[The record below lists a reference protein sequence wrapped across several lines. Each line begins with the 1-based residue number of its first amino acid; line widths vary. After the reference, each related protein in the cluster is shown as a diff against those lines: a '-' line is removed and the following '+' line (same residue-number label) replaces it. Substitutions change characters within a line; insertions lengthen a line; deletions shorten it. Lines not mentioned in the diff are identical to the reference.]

1 MENMGMS
8 HSGTLVST
16 STLRSAGLLA
26 GLMLAGAG
34 SLVAQGPNPGQAAD
48 AYAAGAKA
56 NAQLMQKYTWKM
68 RVQLTYNGDQKPASL
83 YQMNYVNG
91 QLQKTEISAPP
102 EESGRKH
109 GIKHRVTEDKMAE
122 IKSDVQALIELTK
135 KYMAPT
141 PGQMFDFY
149 SKATYGPSPAGGVQA
164 SGTNF
169 VQPGDQV
176 TYQVDPATKSPTAF
190 SFTTALN
197 GNPVTGTAQYGQVP
211 GGPKYASALTINAPS
226 DKLSIAVT
234 NFDYQLSQ

>member
-1 MENMGMS
+1 MTHRNGS
-8 HSGTLVST
+8 VATN
-16 STLRSAGLLA
+16 RSLQLAAAAACLLA
-26 GLMLAGAG
+26 ASPAIAA
-34 SLVAQGPNPGQAAD
+34 AQAPNPGQMAD

-68 RVQLTYNGDQKPASL
+68 RVQLTYDGNQEPASL
-83 YQMNYVNG
+83 YQMNYVGG

-109 GIKHRVTEDKMAE
+109 GIKHRVKEDKLAE
-122 IKSDVQALIELTK
+122 IKSDVEALVELTK

-149 SKATYGPSPAGGVQA
+149 SKATIGPAPSGGAQA

-169 VQPGDQV
+169 IQPGDQV
-176 TYQVDPATKSPTAF
+176 TYLINPATKSPT
-190 SFTTALN
+190 SFTFTTSMQ
-197 GNPVTGTAQYGQVP
+197 GKPVTGTAQFAQVP
-211 GGPKYASALTINAPS
+211 GGPKYASELTINDPS

-234 NFDYQLSQ
+234 NFEYQLNQ

>member
-1 MENMGMS
+1 MVFGGS
-8 HSGTLVST
+8 SLSRTRG
-16 STLRSAGLLA
+16 LRLAAAVFCLTGVCSA
-26 GLMLAGAG
+26 
-34 SLVAQGPNPGQAAD
+34 VATAQTPNPGQAAD
-48 AYAAGAKA
+48 AYAAGAKQ

-68 RVQLTYNGDQKPASL
+68 RVQLTYNGEEKPASL
-83 YQMNYVNG
+83 YQMNYVGG

-122 IKSDVQALIELTK
+122 IKSEVDALVDLTK

-149 SKATYGPSPAGGVQA
+149 SKATIGPAPTGGVQA

-169 VQPGDQV
+169 IQPGDQV
-176 TYQVDPATKSPTAF
+176 TYFIDPATKNPTSY
-190 SFTTALN
+190 SFTTSLQ
-197 GNPVTGTAQYGQVP
+197 GKPVSGTAQYGQVP
-211 GGPKYASALTINAPS
+211 GGPKYASQLTINAPA

-234 NFDYQLSQ
+234 NFEYQLNQ

>member
-1 MENMGMS
+1 MS
-8 HSGTLVST
+8 HRNGSVATN
-16 STLRSAGLLA
+16 RSLQLAATAVCLLA
-26 GLMLAGAG
+26 VSPAIAA
-34 SLVAQGPNPGQAAD
+34 AQAPNPGQMAD

-68 RVQLTYNGDQKPASL
+68 RVQLTYDGNQEPASL
-83 YQMNYVNG
+83 YQMNYVGG

-109 GIKHRVTEDKMAE
+109 GIKHRVKEDKLAE
-122 IKSDVQALIELTK
+122 IKSDVEALVELTK

-149 SKATYGPSPAGGVQA
+149 SKATIGPAPSGGAQA

-169 VQPGDQV
+169 IQPGDQV
-176 TYQVDPATKSPTAF
+176 TYLINPATKSPT
-190 SFTTALN
+190 SFTFTTSMQ
-197 GNPVTGTAQYGQVP
+197 GKPVTGTAQFAQVP
-211 GGPKYASALTINAPS
+211 GGPKYASELTINDPS

-234 NFDYQLSQ
+234 NFEYQLNQ